1 MIILYIFNFNQTIL
15 SSINFINMKKG
26 LLIIGIFSLLFTSCG
41 LFKAVMNEN
50 GRKYYINKKGEKMY
64 LAPNNATPIK
74 KNK

>member
-1 MIILYIFNFNQTIL
+1 
-15 SSINFINMKKG
+15 MKKG
-26 LLIIGIFSLLFTSCG
+26 LLIICIFSLLFTSCG

>member
-1 MIILYIFNFNQTIL
+1 
-15 SSINFINMKKG
+15 MKKG
-26 LLIIGIFSLLFTSCG
+26 ILIICILSLLFNSCG
-41 LFKAVMNEN
+41 LFYKAGYEN